1 MRQPDEQS
9 QQPAGGAQPIP
20 PAQSDTW
27 VTLSQLRGMP
37 LVDLATGRKLGTVE
51 RVLLSVDYHT
61 VAAFTVPGGVLRKG
75 KAYPAGDA
83 TIGADAITLRVQDS
97 GRGSHDNFDN
107 LPTAD
112 RLISMR
118 LLTET
123 GRVVGQVVD
132 MRIDPTSHTVL
143 GYEVWPVD
151 EGLLSR
157 LLRHETR
164 VVPTAAIERHGV
176 DALIVPEA
184 VARQYLGDW
193 V

>member
-20 PAQSDTW
+20 PAQSDAW

-51 RVLLSVDYHT
+51 HVLLSVDYHSI
-61 VAAFTVPGGVLRKG
+61 VAFTVPGGILRKG

-97 GRGSHDNFDN
+97 GRRDNFDH

-123 GRVVGQVVD
+123 GRVVGQVMD
-132 MRIDPTSHTVL
+132 MRIDPASHTVL
-143 GYEVWPVD
+143 GYEVRPVD

-164 VVPTAAIERHGV
+164 VVPAAAIERHGV
-176 DALIVPEA
+176 HALILPEA
-184 VARQYLGDW
+184 MARQYLGDW

>member
-1 MRQPDEQS
+1 MRQPDESS

-20 PAQSDTW
+20 PAQSDAW

-51 RVLLSVDYHT
+51 HVLLSVDYHHMEG
-61 VAAFTVPGGVLRKG
+61 FTVSGGMLRKG
-75 KAYPAGDA
+75 KAYRANDA
-83 TIGADAITLRVQDS
+83 TIGADAITMRVRDAERNDS
-97 GRGSHDNFDN
+97 LNK
-107 LPTAD
+107 LPAAD
-112 RLISMR
+112 GLISMR

-132 MRIDPTSHTVL
+132 LRIDPATHTVL
-143 GYEVWPVD
+143 GYEVRPVD
-151 EGLLSR
+151 AGLLSR

-164 VVPTAAIERHGV
+164 VVPAAAIERHGV
-176 DALIVPEA
+176 DALILPEA
-184 VARQYLGDW
+184 LARQYLGDW